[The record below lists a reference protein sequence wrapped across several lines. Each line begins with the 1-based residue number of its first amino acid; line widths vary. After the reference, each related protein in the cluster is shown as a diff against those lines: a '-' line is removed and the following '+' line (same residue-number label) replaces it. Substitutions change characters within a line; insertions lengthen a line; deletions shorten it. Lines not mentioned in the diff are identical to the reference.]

1 MTLRT
6 PLTLVALSAA
16 LVSFTALGTGC
27 DSGAKD
33 TPAETKSVTK
43 HTCTKMIGKKPVEY
57 KGTANG
63 DDQAKVEEAAWADVC
78 AKLPEA
84 DRPSCKDETKFMVMK
99 SGGSANA
106 GAGTSYNTNITL
118 TSKSPQLE
126 GKSESE
132 TSKEEA
138 CKAALIKACEAAGE
152 KGDCLADGKYESQG
166 EMSSSTSTK
175 VSAK

>member
-6 PLTLVALSAA
+6 PLTLSAI
-16 LVSFTALGTGC
+16 LVSALGLAAC

-43 HTCTKMIGKKPVEY
+43 HTCTRIIAKKGVEY

-63 DDQAKVEEAAWADVC
+63 EDEAKVEEAAWADVC

-84 DRPSCKDETKFMVMK
+84 ERPNCKDADKFMVMK

-106 GAGTSYNTNITL
+106 GAGTNYNTNITL
-118 TSKSPQLE
+118 TSKHPQVE

-138 CKAALIKACEAAGE
+138 CKAALAKACEAAGE
-152 KGDCLADGKYESQG
+152 KGDCLADGKFESQG
-166 EMSSSTSTK
+166 EMSSSQTSK

>member
-6 PLTLVALSAA
+6 PLTLSAIF
-16 LVSFTALGTGC
+16 VSALGLAAAAGC
-27 DSGAKD
+27 SGGAKEA
-33 TPAETKSVTK
+33 PAETKSVTQ
-43 HTCTKMIGKKPVEY
+43 HTCTRIIAKKAVEY

-84 DRPSCKDETKFMVMK
+84 DRPNCKDESKFMVMK

-118 TSKSPQLE
+118 TSKHPQLE

-138 CKAALIKACEAAGE
+138 CKAALLKACEAAGE
-152 KGDCLADGKYESQG
+152 KGDCIADGKFESQG
-166 EMSSSTSTK
+166 EMSSSKTSK